1 VSCDDIEKRARP
13 YSVHL
18 VDKRG
23 MRRQICRCAT
33 IQDCAEVA
41 DQLLRGAP
49 GMMVECLLETHDGAQ
64 PVSVTADPIGRQTGN
79 VDN

>member
-1 VSCDDIEKRARP
+1 MSCDDIEKRARP

-41 DQLLRGAP
+41 DKLLRGAP
-49 GMMVECLLETHDGAQ
+49 GMIVEAMRDTRDGAQ
-64 PVSVTADPIGRQTGN
+64 AVSVTADPIGRR
-79 VDN
+79 VSDVAD